1 MFQDNDV
8 KALTAL
14 GLTALQAKVY
24 LALTKLGQAKIKTI
38 SKTTKVARQDL
49 YRIMTELQNRCLA
62 EKVLATPVT
71 FRALPIH
78 EAVPI
83 LLQRMNREKAEA
95 HSNALQLVERH
106 KDKMPKLS
114 AQEDEPKF
122 LLIPE
127 KQALSHKLGRSIE
140 KAQNTVDMVCSRKTC
155 LQALFE
161 SSPKLKKALER
172 GVKIRWII
180 EKPFS
185 TNEAPAILASLSEN
199 SLFKLKSIDHN
210 PVKTFSI
217 YDQKRI
223 LFTAN
228 PEPNHV
234 QSPALWTNSISLVE
248 IAQHYF
254 DTLWNKAEPAQ
265 L

>member
-1 MFQDNDV
+1 MFQDKDI

-24 LALTKLGQAKIKTI
+24 LALTKLGQAKIKRI
-38 SKTTKVARQDL
+38 SKTTQVARQDL

-71 FRALPIH
+71 FRAVPIH

-83 LLQRMNREKAEA
+83 LLHRLNKQKAEA
-95 HSNALQLVERH
+95 QSNALQLVERH
-106 KDKMPKLS
+106 KDKIPKHR
-114 AQEDEPKF
+114 ADEDEPKF

-127 KQALSHKLGRSIE
+127 KQALSHKLGRAIE
-140 KAQNTVDMVCSRKTC
+140 KAQNTVDIVCPRKTF

-185 TNEAPAILASLSEN
+185 TNEAPSILASLSEN

-254 DTLWNKAEPAQ
+254 DTLWNKTEPAQ